1 MQVVEG
7 GTLDVS
13 PVLLKSGLV
22 IGHPSP
28 TGVIQMNERVIAA
41 LEKFAKFAK
50 TQESQRTAGLEHRQ
64 ATQELV
70 SALADAGVSIDD
82 HRRFEC

>member
-1 MQVVEG
+1 
-7 GTLDVS
+7 
-13 PVLLKSGLV
+13 
-22 IGHPSP
+22 
-28 TGVIQMNERVIAA
+28 MNERVIAA